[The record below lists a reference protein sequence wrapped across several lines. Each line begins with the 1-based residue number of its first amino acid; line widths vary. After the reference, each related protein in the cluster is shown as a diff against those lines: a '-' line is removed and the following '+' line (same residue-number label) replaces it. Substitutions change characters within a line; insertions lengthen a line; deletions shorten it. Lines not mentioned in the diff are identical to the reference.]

1 LRMKNQVK
9 VLLVEDEVI
18 TAMAMKMEL
27 EKIGCK
33 VIKNV
38 TTGENAIISAKENRP
53 DIIFMDIML
62 AGEIDGIDAAS
73 IINKESGTS
82 IPVIFCTAYNDNDI
96 RKRAEL
102 LNPLGFLLKPLE
114 RRKLAVIINSF
125 LTSGSMTQVQQ

>member
-1 LRMKNQVK
+1 MKNQIK

-18 TAMAMKMEL
+18 TAMAMKIEL

-38 TTGENAIISAKENRP
+38 TTGENAIINVKENRP

-62 AGEIDGIDAAS
+62 AGEIDGIEAAS
-73 IINKESGTS
+73 IINSESENI
-82 IPVIFCTAYNDNDI
+82 IPVIFCTAYNDSDI
-96 RKRAEL
+96 RKRVGL

-114 RRKLAVIINSF
+114 RRKLEVIINNF
-125 LTSGSMTQVQQ
+125 LLS